1 MNPISETISAVGVV
15 PVIKLANPERDAAPL
30 SDALCAGGIPI
41 AEITFRAEGADRA
54 MRIML
59 ERHPDMLV
67 GAGTVLTTEQID
79 RTIAAGG
86 KFIVTPGLDVEL
98 VKCCKEKGI
107 PCFPGCT
114 TPTDYHAAYKLGL
127 DVLKFFPAEQSGGLS
142 KIKAMAAPFPMFRV
156 MPTGGVNLNNL
167 AAYAASPVI
176 AACGGT
182 YMCPEKLIVSGA
194 WAEITALCR
203 QSVEIVREARTA
215 WQK

>member
-1 MNPISETISAVGVV
+1 MNPISKTISAVGVV
-15 PVIKLANPERDAAPL
+15 PVIKLVNPERDAAPL
-30 SDALCAGGIPI
+30 SDALCAGGVPI

-54 MRIML
+54 IRIML

-67 GAGTVLTTEQID
+67 GAGTVLTTEQVD

-98 VKCCKEKGI
+98 VKYCQEKRI

-142 KIKAMAAPFPMFRV
+142 KIKAMAAPFPVFRV

-194 WAEITALCR
+194 WAEITALCK